1 MCFYESQ
8 DDCKKEMPSAAE
20 SRSDGGLELLKLD
33 TVQTEETNNR
43 DAFDE
48 QELETLLGLVLTFN
62 V

>member
-1 MCFYESQ
+1 
-8 DDCKKEMPSAAE
+8 MPSAAE
-20 SRSDGGLELLKLD
+20 SRSDGGFELLKLD